1 MQTGGNTMR
10 ESALQ
15 VRKRGVVTLP
25 VELREKYGIEEG
37 DAFRLI
43 DLDGVFVLTRMVS
56 LVPELAQEI
65 ERLRLEAGLTT
76 GDLLERL
83 RQQRERYHNEAY
95 GEEG

>member
-1 MQTGGNTMR
+1 MR
-10 ESALQ
+10 DSALQ

-37 DAFRLI
+37 DTFRLI

-76 GDLLERL
+76 EELLEGL
-83 RQQRERYHNEAY
+83 REQRERYHAEAY
-95 GEEG
+95 AEEG

>member
-1 MQTGGNTMR
+1 M
-10 ESALQ
+10 EEAAVQ

-25 VELREKYGIEEG
+25 AELRERHNIQEG
-37 DAFRLI
+37 DTFRLI

-76 GDLLERL
+76 EHLLEGL
-83 RQQRERYHNEAY
+83 REQRERYHAETHGS
-95 GEEG
+95 GE